1 MKNIFIK
8 CQPFNE
14 AVKIRFRN
22 AYKYDWK
29 GSTLTAQLYN
39 SGYGTGQCTVVC
51 ISMIWCVF
59 YYAIEIQIERDIAF

>member
-39 SGYGTGQCTVVC
+39 SGYGTGQCTVV
-51 ISMIWCVF
+51 SFQWFDVFF